1 MVVGN
6 SLENVKTHKKL
17 GLGSLSLL
25 LFLLGLL
32 FSFSFGKYGAF
43 GDHILRFIGIN
54 PWSNGD
60 TGLHYTIFYALTFYI
75 PGLMVGYK
83 FKNDWGAK
91 IGKNLSL
98 ILVVLVLFLV
108 VLVLVSLLF
117 FAVV

>member
-43 GDHILRFIGIN
+43 GDHILRFIGID

-60 TGLHYTIFYALTFYI
+60 TGLHYTIFYALIFYI

-91 IGKNLSL
+91 TGENLSL
-98 ILVVLVLFLV
+98 ILVILVVLVLF
-108 VLVLVSLLF
+108 SLLF